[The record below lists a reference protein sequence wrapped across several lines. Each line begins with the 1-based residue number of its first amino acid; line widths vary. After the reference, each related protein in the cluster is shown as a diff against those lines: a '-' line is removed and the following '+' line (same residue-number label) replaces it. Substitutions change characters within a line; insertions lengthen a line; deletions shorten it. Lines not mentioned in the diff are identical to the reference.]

1 MCGIVGIW
9 DRSRGD
15 PGQDRARVCAAM
27 AALRH
32 RGPDDRGVWQGGGGE
47 VVLGHQRL
55 SIIDV
60 SASGHQPMLSADG
73 RYALSYNGEIYNFRD
88 LRTELEA
95 AGHRFASHSDSEVLL
110 QGYARWGHG
119 VLDRLV
125 GMFAFAIWDDHER
138 TLFLARDRA
147 GEKPLYYAER
157 GAAFAFASELQA
169 LTEVPWVDTTI
180 DPDAVSLYLEHQYV
194 PAPLT
199 IYRGARKLPPG
210 HAMLVDAQGV
220 RTWRYWDPLPL
231 VLRPPEAL
239 DEEAALEQLSWLLER
254 AVREQM
260 ASDVP
265 LGAFLSGGIDSSA
278 VVATMTGLGTTR
290 VQTFTIGFDEAAM
303 DESEHAGRVAAYLG
317 TDHTTERLS
326 ARDALDRVPG
336 IPATYGE
343 PFADASALPT
353 QLVSAV
359 ARRSVTVSLSGD
371 GGDELFGGYGRYGH
385 FERFAGLERRLG
397 PVAGAAGELLRVAP
411 GRVGYVA
418 DLLRAAH
425 GSDLYH
431 PFVSVFRRRDVRDL
445 TGRPFPGFAPYERA
459 WSAAADLPPRR
470 RAMITD
476 LHTYLPEA
484 VLTKVDRAAMSV
496 SLESRAPLLDHRIME
511 WTMRLPPPLV
521 RDKALLKTYAYRKV
535 PRALLERPKTG
546 FGVPLASWFRTELRD
561 LVHDALVPS
570 RLEPLGIV
578 GRGTVDR
585 FVSEHMSGRQD
596 HGSRLWALLVLS
608 MWGSAD
614 AR

>member
-1 MCGIVGIW
+1 MCGIVGVW
-9 DRSRGD
+9 DRSRG
-15 PGQDRARVCAAM
+15 GGGAERARLCAAM
-27 AALRH
+27 ASLRH
-32 RGPDDRGVWQGGGGE
+32 RGPDDHGVWQGGGGE
-47 VVLGHQRL
+47 VAMGHQRL
-55 SIIDV
+55 SIIDI
-60 SASGHQPMLSADG
+60 SASGHQPMVSADG
-73 RYALSYNGEIYNFRD
+73 RYVLSYNGEIYNFRD
-88 LRTELEA
+88 LRAELES

-110 QGYARWGHG
+110 QGYARWGCD
-119 VLDRLV
+119 VIDRLV
-125 GMFAFAIWDDHER
+125 GMFAFAVWDEQER

-147 GEKPLYYAER
+147 GEKPLYYAEH
-157 GAAFAFASELQA
+157 GTSFAFASELQA
-169 LTEVPWVDTTI
+169 LTEMPWLDTTI

-210 HAMLVDAQGV
+210 HAMLVDAKGV
-220 RTWRYWDPLPL
+220 RTWRYWDPLAL
-231 VLRPPEAL
+231 VLQPPEPIG
-239 DEEAALEQLSWLLER
+239 EEAALEQLEALLGR

-260 ASDVP
+260 VSDVP

-278 VVATMTGLGTTR
+278 VVATMTGLGASS
-290 VQTFTIGFDEAAM
+290 VQTFTIGFDEPAM
-303 DESEHAGRVAAYLG
+303 DEAEHAGRVAAYLG
-317 TDHTTERLS
+317 TEHTTEQLS

-336 IPATYGE
+336 IPAMYGE

-385 FERFAGLERRLG
+385 FERFAALDRRLG
-397 PVAGAAGELLRVAP
+397 PLAGAAGRLLRSAP

-431 PFVSVFRRRDVRDL
+431 PFVSVFRRRDVQDL
-445 TGRPFPGFAPYERA
+445 TGRPFPGFEPYQRV
-459 WSAAADLPPRR
+459 WSAASALPPRR

-496 SLESRAPLLDHRIME
+496 SLESRAPLLDHRLIE
-511 WTMRLPPPLV
+511 WTMRLPPGLV
-521 RDKALLKTYAYRKV
+521 RDKHLLKAYAYRKI
-535 PRALLERPKTG
+535 PRELLERPKMG
-546 FGVPLASWFRTELRD
+546 FGVPLSSWFRTELRE
-561 LVHDALVPS
+561 LVHDSLVPS
-570 RLEPLGIV
+570 RLEPLGVV
-578 GRGTVDR
+578 GRETVDR

-608 MWGSAD
+608 MWGSGD

>member
-1 MCGIVGIW
+1 VCGIVGVW
-9 DRSRGD
+9 DRTDHD
-15 PGQDRARVCAAM
+15 PGQERARVCAAM

-32 RGPDDRGVWQGGGGE
+32 RGPDDEGVWQSGDGE
-47 VVLGHQRL
+47 VALGHRRL

-60 SASGHQPMLSADG
+60 SASGHQPMVSADG
-73 RYALSYNGEIYNFRD
+73 RYTLSYNGEIYNFRD
-88 LRTELEA
+88 LRAELES

-110 QGYARWGHG
+110 EGYARWGRE
-119 VLDRLV
+119 VVDRLV
-125 GMFAFAIWDDHER
+125 GMFAFAIWDERER

-147 GEKPLYYAER
+147 GEKPLYYADG
-157 GAAFAFASELQA
+157 GAKFAFASELQA
-169 LTEVPWVDTTI
+169 LTEVPWVDTAI
-180 DPDAVSLYLEHQYV
+180 DADAVALFLEHQYV

-210 HAMLVDAQGV
+210 HAMVVDAKGV

-231 VLRPPEAL
+231 VLQPPEPL
-239 DEEAALEQLSWLLER
+239 GEDAALEQFSWLLER

-260 ASDVP
+260 VSDVP

-278 VVATMTGLGTTR
+278 VVATMTGLGAAR
-290 VQTFTIGFDEAAM
+290 VKTFTIGFDVAAM

-317 TDHTTERLS
+317 TDHTTEHLS
-326 ARDALDRVPG
+326 ARDALDRVPA
-336 IPATYGE
+336 IPELYGE

-397 PVAGAAGELLRVAP
+397 PLAGAAGELLRFAP

-431 PFVSVFRRRDVRDL
+431 PFVSVFRRRDVQAL
-445 TGRPFPGFAPYERA
+445 TGRPFPGFEPYERV
-459 WSAAADLPPRR
+459 WSAAAGLAPRR

-496 SLESRAPLLDHRIME
+496 SLESRAPMLDHRIME
-511 WTMRLPPPLV
+511 WTMRLPAPLV
-521 RDKALLKTYAYRKV
+521 RDKALLKTYAFGKV
-535 PRALLERPKTG
+535 PRELLERPKMG
-546 FGVPLASWFRTELRD
+546 FGVPLSTWFRTELRD
-561 LVHDALVPS
+561 LVHDSLVPS

-578 GRGTVDR
+578 GGESVDR
-585 FVSEHMSGRQD
+585 FVAEHMSGRQD

-608 MWGSAD
+608 MWGA
-614 AR
+614 ARAR